1 MGRLITIMLIVLS
14 LTACMESAPVRVRTE
29 VQEQF
34 VPLLYCP
41 APKWEG
47 LERPE
52 LPIDGITAEDSP
64 GEVAKRYKA
73 TVRALQDH
81 ARRLER
87 ALEEYDT
94 TNETYEELRKRFTE
108 EWKQEFHDG
117 EEAPKDK

>member
-1 MGRLITIMLIVLS
+1 MGKIISIVLIVLS
-14 LTACMESAPVRVRTE
+14 LTACMRSTPVRVRTE

-52 LPIDGITAEDSP
+52 LPIDGITVEQSP
-64 GEVAKRYKA
+64 GDIAKRYKA
-73 TVRALQDH
+73 TVKALQDYTL
-81 ARRLER
+81 RLER
-87 ALEEYDT
+87 ALQEYDT
-94 TNETYEELRKRFTE
+94 TNETYEALRERFTK

-117 EEAPKDK
+117 EEAQKDK